1 MLSAQPGEKTY
12 NLLCAACHGP
22 DGKGIGEGA
31 NQFPPLRESNW
42 VKGDARRMIQ
52 VVLYG
57 LAGEISVND
66 KSYNLVMPPHGGSM
80 KDKDIAEVV
89 TYVRSN
95 FGNKESAVTEA
106 MVKDQRSQK
115 DNPKPPAM
123 WNPKK
128 LVKKYPLWGKPKDQ
142 FLIKDLLS
150 YIHHGKFKTL
160 SELRATKP
168 KNAEEEKAGLISL
181 KHADRK
187 DNFGLVWTGWLNVP
201 QNGNY
206 EFIYDTDDGGA
217 VSINGKEIITRDR
230 IGPIGK
236 ATKKKIALKK
246 GRAEI
251 KIEYFEY
258 SGQEAIS
265 LMWNGP
271 GVRNVAL
278 SEGAKKQQKKNPEI
292 ILKAPEG
299 EATIYRNF
307 IEGTDPRGIGVG
319 YSEGVNLAFSGDSM
333 SLDMIWTGVFM
344 DAGLHWTNRGQ
355 GSQPPAGDD
364 VVTVNRG
371 FAFAKLDSQTDAW
384 PKTADEKMKPRFKGY
399 QLNKQQHPSFGYL
412 YGGVQITDQPIPG
425 ADGKSFIRNLTIN
438 IPESAKSD
446 DALYFRAL
454 SGAAVTAT
462 GDRDFSF
469 EGLKVSVPSSVLPPF
484 VRGENELIIPIP
496 LKTGTHTVQL
506 TYSWN

>member
-1 MLSAQPGEKTY
+1 MTDQ
-12 NLLCAACHGP
+12 
-22 DGKGIGEGA
+22 
-31 NQFPPLRESNW
+31 Q
-42 VKGDARRMIQ
+42 
-52 VVLYG
+52 
-57 LAGEISVND
+57 
-66 KSYNLVMPPHGGSM
+66 
-80 KDKDIAEVV
+80 IADVT

-95 FGNKESAVTEA
+95 FGNKGSAVTVA
-106 MVKDQRSQK
+106 MVKEQRAQK
-115 DNPKPPAM
+115 DNPESPAM

-128 LVKKYPLWGKPKDQ
+128 LVKKYPLWGKPKKPP
-142 FLIKDLLS
+142 INDLLS

-160 SELRATKP
+160 SQLRESKP
-168 KNAEEEKAGLISL
+168 KNAEEEKAGLISI

-187 DNFGLVWTGWLNVP
+187 EHFGLVWTGWLDVP

-206 EFIYDTDDGGA
+206 EFSYDTDDGGA

-230 IGPIGK
+230 IGGVGK
-236 ATKKKIALKK
+236 PTKKKIALKK

-251 KIEYFEY
+251 KIEYFEFE
-258 SGQEAIS
+258 GKEALS
-265 LMWNGP
+265 LVWSGP
-271 GVRNVAL
+271 GVKKVSL
-278 SEGAKKQQKKNPEI
+278 SEGAQKQKKKNPAI
-292 ILKAPEG
+292 ILKAQEG

-333 SLDMIWTGVFM
+333 SLDMIWTGTFI

-355 GSQPPAGDD
+355 GFQPPAGDD

-371 FAFAKLDSQTDAW
+371 IAFAKLDSQTDVW
-384 PKTADEKMKPRFKGY
+384 PKAAQESLKPRFKGY
-399 QLNKQQHPSFGYL
+399 QLNKQQQPTFGYL

-425 ADGKSFIRNLTIN
+425 ADGKSFTRSLTI
-438 IPESAKSD
+438 IVPESAQSD

-454 SGAAVTAT
+454 SGAVVTAI

-469 EGLKVSVPSSVLPPF
+469 EGLKVTVPGSVLPPF
-484 VRGENELIIPIP
+484 VRGGDELIIPIP
-496 LKTGTHTVQL
+496 LKAGTHTVQV

>member
-1 MLSAQPGEKTY
+1 MTDQ
-12 NLLCAACHGP
+12 
-22 DGKGIGEGA
+22 
-31 NQFPPLRESNW
+31 Q
-42 VKGDARRMIQ
+42 
-52 VVLYG
+52 
-57 LAGEISVND
+57 
-66 KSYNLVMPPHGGSM
+66 
-80 KDKDIAEVV
+80 IADVT

-95 FGNKESAVTEA
+95 FGNKGSAVTVA
-106 MVKDQRSQK
+106 MVKEQRAQK
-115 DNPKPPAM
+115 DNPESPAM

-128 LVKKYPLWGKPKDQ
+128 LVKKYPLWGKPKKPP
-142 FLIKDLLS
+142 INDLLS

-160 SELRATKP
+160 SQLRESKP
-168 KNAEEEKAGLISL
+168 KNAEEEKAGLISI

-187 DNFGLVWTGWLNVP
+187 EHFGLVWTGWLDVP

-206 EFIYDTDDGGA
+206 EFSYDTDDGGA

-230 IGPIGK
+230 IGGVGK
-236 ATKKKIALKK
+236 PTKKKIALKK

-251 KIEYFEY
+251 KIEYFEFE
-258 SGQEAIS
+258 GQEALS
-265 LMWNGP
+265 LVWSGP
-271 GVRNVAL
+271 GVKKVSL
-278 SEGAKKQQKKNPEI
+278 SEGAQKQKKKNPAI
-292 ILKAPEG
+292 ILTAPEG

-333 SLDMIWTGVFM
+333 SLDMIWTGTFM

-355 GSQPPAGDD
+355 GFQPPAGDD

-371 FAFAKLDSQTDAW
+371 IAFAKLDSQTDAW
-384 PKTADEKMKPRFKGY
+384 PKAAQESLKPRFKGY
-399 QLNKQQHPSFGYL
+399 QLNKQQQPTFGYL

-425 ADGKSFIRNLTIN
+425 ADGKSFTRNLTI
-438 IPESAKSD
+438 IVPESAKSD

-454 SGAAVTAT
+454 SGAVVTAI

-469 EGLKVSVPSSVLPPF
+469 EGLKVTVPGSVLPPF
-484 VRGENELIIPIP
+484 VRGGDELIIPIP
-496 LKTGTHTVQL
+496 LKAGTHTVQV